1 MKMLRFTSAVMFLAL
16 VGSAAAQLLI
26 PTPPTATLVNFD
38 NIPLGTTQQI
48 PFPVVTTEYTD
59 SSGVTF
65 AGFGQNAGGL
75 FNPSFSPSDVP
86 YISLPNVLYFVS
98 AFPVVTGGL
107 AQSPETL
114 SFYPPI
120 LSFQFDT
127 GSLGADCEGTSIV
140 HAEGFDAN
148 NVSVGAASVTASLEG
163 NTLAITFSSPASKVV
178 VTSSH
183 TCGSPGQLF
192 FGVEVFSMDN
202 IAFVPEPAAA
212 SQCVQAII
220 DAAGKKAKAEASC
233 NAKALQNGV
242 PVDPACIQKASDA
255 FTKAFTKAQTKGDC
269 LTDFDEGSTEAAVDT
284 FIASAVQAVAGTS
297 PGPDVCF
304 GKKLTAVGKKGQSIA
319 KCFSTAAKKGIVPDP
334 NCGTKAANSFNG
346 ALKKC
351 GTPTQLAPV
360 EVIVDAFGAS
370 LNRSLTVP
378 TTTTTTPPETTTTT
392 TTLPPPLGEHLAFTT
407 TAGTANCGNLAQSSP
422 PDPPF
427 SGELDS
433 DTAGTTKISDLGLGC
448 LYIGGGSATVAPS
461 QIPEGATT
469 ILDSTDGTT
478 LTASSG
484 TSRADCSLG
493 PDPTTH
499 CITDPTVA
507 CTTDNDCTGLKG
519 DCAPGANCFFGP
531 PIPINGFPPSCVVNT
546 FASDASG
553 TFDHLHGRLQRQHQ
567 PVVAGLPD
575 PRTALHVP
583 ELRRRVLRLGA
594 ERRTGLRDD
603 QRVRHLDRLS
613 ADRGTVRRSDPREPD
628 PAQHRDTD
636 PDGGG
641 RELLQPAGRGR
652 RLRPG
657 HRRGHHAARL
667 AGGRPLGW
675 SAACI
680 HPGEQL
686 LHPGDRQRIA
696 GRAGKPARTGNA
708 QPPRHGAVRRLAVRS
723 IPQLAT

>member
-1 MKMLRFTSAVMFLAL
+1 M
-16 VGSAAAQLLI
+16 
-26 PTPPTATLVNFD
+26 
-38 NIPLGTTQQI
+38 
-48 PFPVVTTEYTD
+48 
-59 SSGVTF
+59 TF

-75 FNPSFSPSDVP
+75 FNPSFTPSDVP

-107 AQSPETL
+107 AQTPETL

-148 NVSVGAASVTASLEG
+148 NVSVGTASVTASLEG

-233 NAKALQNGV
+233 NAKALENGV

-360 EVIVDAFGAS
+360 EAIVDQFGVS

-553 TFDHLHGRLQRQHQ
+553 TLDLSTGVSSVSINLSSRVFLTLGQPSTCPTCAGGFCDSGQNAGQACVTTNAFGTSTDCPPTVALFVGAIPVNLTPLNTETQTLTAADGNFCSPQGAAGAFGQVTAEAITQHG
-567 PVVAGLPD
+567 
-575 PRTALHVP
+575 
-583 ELRRRVLRLGA
+583 
-594 ERRTGLRDD
+594 
-603 QRVRHLDRLS
+603 S
-613 ADRGTVRRSDPREPD
+613 
-628 PAQHRDTD
+628 
-636 PDGGG
+636 
-641 RELLQPAGRGR
+641 PAGDLSDGQPHAST
-652 RLRPG
+652 LVSNFCIPATGSGSLDGLASLPG
-657 HRRGHHAARL
+657 
-667 AGGRPLGW
+667 
-675 SAACI
+675 
-680 HPGEQL
+680 PGTL
-686 LHPGDRQRIA
+686 SLPGMAQFIA
-696 GRAGKPARTGNA
+696 SPS
-708 QPPRHGAVRRLAVRS
+708 GAFLN
-723 IPQLAT
+723 

>member
-16 VGSAAAQLLI
+16 VGSAAAQLI
-26 PTPPTATLVNFD
+26 PPSPTATLVNFD
-38 NIPLGTTQQI
+38 NIPLGPDQMI
-48 PFPVVTTEYTD
+48 PFAVVTTEYTD
-59 SSGVTF
+59 SAGVTF

-75 FNPSFSPSDVP
+75 FNPSFTPSDVP
-86 YISLPNVLYFVS
+86 YISLPNNLYFVS

-107 AQSPETL
+107 AQTPETL

-127 GSLGADCEGTSIV
+127 GSLGADCGGTSIV
-140 HAEGFDAN
+140 HAQGFDAS
-148 NVSVGAASVTASLEG
+148 NVSVGTASVTASLEG
-163 NTLAITFSSPASKVV
+163 NTLAITFSAPASKVV

-183 TCGSPGQLF
+183 TCGPPGSLF

-212 SQCVQAII
+212 SQCAQAII

-269 LTDFDEGSTEAAVDT
+269 LTIFDEGSTEAAVDT

-319 KCFSTAAKKGIVPDP
+319 KCFSTAAKKGVVPDP

-351 GTPTQLAPV
+351 GTPTQLGPV
-360 EVIVDAFGAS
+360 EAIVDQFGVS

-378 TTTTTTPPETTTTT
+378 TTTTTTAPETTTTT

-407 TAGTANCGNLAQSSP
+407 TAGTANCGNGGLSSP

-433 DTAGTTKISDLGLGC
+433 DTAGTTKITDLGLGC

-461 QIPEGATT
+461 LIPEGATT
-469 ILDSTDGTT
+469 ILDSSDGTT
-478 LTASSG
+478 LTASFG
-484 TSRADCSLG
+484 TSRADCSRG
-493 PDPTTH
+493 PESATH
-499 CITDPTVA
+499 CITDPTIA
-507 CTTDNDCTGLKG
+507 CTTDSDCTGLKG
-519 DCAPGANCFFGP
+519 DCAPDANCFFGP

-553 TFDHLHGRLQRQHQ
+553 TVDVSTGVSSVSIDLSSRVFLTLGQLSTCPSCAGGFCDSGQNAGQACVTTNAGGTSTDCPPSVSLFVGAIPVNLTPLNTETQTSTAADGNFCSPQGAAGAFGQVTAEAITQHG
-567 PVVAGLPD
+567 
-575 PRTALHVP
+575 
-583 ELRRRVLRLGA
+583 
-594 ERRTGLRDD
+594 
-603 QRVRHLDRLS
+603 S
-613 ADRGTVRRSDPREPD
+613 
-628 PAQHRDTD
+628 
-636 PDGGG
+636 
-641 RELLQPAGRGR
+641 PAGDLSDGQPHAST
-652 RLRPG
+652 LVSNFCIPATGSGSLDGLASLPG
-657 HRRGHHAARL
+657 
-667 AGGRPLGW
+667 
-675 SAACI
+675 
-680 HPGEQL
+680 PGSL
-686 LHPGDRQRIA
+686 SLPGM
-696 GRAGKPARTGNA
+696 A
-708 QPPRHGAVRRLAVRS
+708 QFVASPSGAFLN
-723 IPQLAT
+723 

>member
-1 MKMLRFTSAVMFLAL
+1 
-16 VGSAAAQLLI
+16 
-26 PTPPTATLVNFD
+26 
-38 NIPLGTTQQI
+38 
-48 PFPVVTTEYTD
+48 
-59 SSGVTF
+59 
-65 AGFGQNAGGL
+65 
-75 FNPSFSPSDVP
+75 VP
-86 YISLPNVLYFVS
+86 YISRPNNLYFVS

-107 AQSPETL
+107 AQTPETL

-127 GSLGADCEGTSIV
+127 GSLGADCGGTSIV
-140 HAEGFDAN
+140 HAQGFDAS
-148 NVSVGAASVTASLEG
+148 NVSVGTASVTASLEG
-163 NTLAITFSSPASKVV
+163 NTLAITFSAPASKVV

-183 TCGSPGQLF
+183 TCGPPGSLF

-212 SQCVQAII
+212 SQCAQAII

-269 LTDFDEGSTEAAVDT
+269 LTIFDEGSTEAAVDT

-319 KCFSTAAKKGIVPDP
+319 KCFSTAAKKGVVPDP

-351 GTPTQLAPV
+351 GTPTQLGPV
-360 EVIVDAFGAS
+360 EAIVDQFGVS

-378 TTTTTTPPETTTTT
+378 TTTTTTAPETTTTT

-407 TAGTANCGNLAQSSP
+407 TAGTANCGNGGLSSP

-433 DTAGTTKISDLGLGC
+433 DTAGTTKITDLGLGC

-461 QIPEGATT
+461 LIPEGATT
-469 ILDSTDGTT
+469 ILDSSDGTT
-478 LTASSG
+478 LTASFG
-484 TSRADCSLG
+484 TGRADCSRG
-493 PDPTTH
+493 PESATH
-499 CITDPTVA
+499 CITDPTIA
-507 CTTDNDCTGLKG
+507 CTTDSDCTGLKG
-519 DCAPGANCFFGP
+519 DCAPDANCFFGP

-553 TFDHLHGRLQRQHQ
+553 TVDVSTGVSSVSIDLSSRVFLTLGQLSTCPSCAGGFCDSGQNAGQACVTTNAGGTSTDCPPSVSLFVGAIPVNLTPLNTETQTSTAADGNFCSPQGAAGAFGQVTAEAITQHG
-567 PVVAGLPD
+567 
-575 PRTALHVP
+575 
-583 ELRRRVLRLGA
+583 
-594 ERRTGLRDD
+594 
-603 QRVRHLDRLS
+603 S
-613 ADRGTVRRSDPREPD
+613 
-628 PAQHRDTD
+628 
-636 PDGGG
+636 
-641 RELLQPAGRGR
+641 PAGDLSDGQPHAST
-652 RLRPG
+652 LVSNFCIPATGSGSLDGLASLPG
-657 HRRGHHAARL
+657 
-667 AGGRPLGW
+667 
-675 SAACI
+675 
-680 HPGEQL
+680 PGSL
-686 LHPGDRQRIA
+686 SLPGM
-696 GRAGKPARTGNA
+696 A
-708 QPPRHGAVRRLAVRS
+708 QFVASPSGAFLN
-723 IPQLAT
+723 

>member
-1 MKMLRFTSAVMFLAL
+1 MFLAL
-16 VGSAAAQLLI
+16 VGSAAAQLI
-26 PTPPTATLVNFD
+26 PPSPTATLVNFD
-38 NIPLGTTQQI
+38 NIPLGPDQMI
-48 PFPVVTTEYTD
+48 PFAVVTTEYTD
-59 SSGVTF
+59 SAGVTF

-75 FNPSFSPSDVP
+75 FNPSFTPSDVP
-86 YISLPNVLYFVS
+86 YISLPNNLYFVS

-107 AQSPETL
+107 AQTPETL

-127 GSLGADCEGTSIV
+127 GSLGADCGGTSIV
-140 HAEGFDAN
+140 HAQGFDAS
-148 NVSVGAASVTASLEG
+148 NVSVGTASVTASLEG
-163 NTLAITFSSPASKVV
+163 NTLAITFSAPASKVV

-183 TCGSPGQLF
+183 TCGPPGSLF

-212 SQCVQAII
+212 SQCAQAII

-269 LTDFDEGSTEAAVDT
+269 LTIFDEGSTEAAVDT

-319 KCFSTAAKKGIVPDP
+319 KCFSTAAKKGVVPDP

-351 GTPTQLAPV
+351 GTPTQLGPV
-360 EVIVDAFGAS
+360 EAIVDQFGVS

-378 TTTTTTPPETTTTT
+378 TTTTTTAPETTTTT

-407 TAGTANCGNLAQSSP
+407 TAGTANCGNGGLSSP

-433 DTAGTTKISDLGLGC
+433 DTAGTTKITDLGLGC

-461 QIPEGATT
+461 LIPEGATT
-469 ILDSTDGTT
+469 ILDSSDGTT
-478 LTASSG
+478 LTASFG
-484 TSRADCSLG
+484 TSRADCSRG
-493 PDPTTH
+493 PESATH
-499 CITDPTVA
+499 CITDPTIA
-507 CTTDNDCTGLKG
+507 CTTDSDCTGLKG
-519 DCAPGANCFFGP
+519 DCAPDANCFFGP

-553 TFDHLHGRLQRQHQ
+553 TVDVSTGVSSVSIDLSSRVFLTLGQLSTCPSCAGGFCDSGQNAGQACVTTNAGGTSTDCPPSVSLFVGAIPVNLTPLNTETQTSTAADGNFCSPQGAAGAFGQVTAEAITQHG
-567 PVVAGLPD
+567 
-575 PRTALHVP
+575 
-583 ELRRRVLRLGA
+583 
-594 ERRTGLRDD
+594 
-603 QRVRHLDRLS
+603 S
-613 ADRGTVRRSDPREPD
+613 
-628 PAQHRDTD
+628 
-636 PDGGG
+636 
-641 RELLQPAGRGR
+641 PAGDLSDGQPHAST
-652 RLRPG
+652 LVSNFCIPATGSGSLDGLASLPG
-657 HRRGHHAARL
+657 
-667 AGGRPLGW
+667 
-675 SAACI
+675 
-680 HPGEQL
+680 PGSL
-686 LHPGDRQRIA
+686 SLPGM
-696 GRAGKPARTGNA
+696 A
-708 QPPRHGAVRRLAVRS
+708 QFVASPSGAFLN
-723 IPQLAT
+723 